1 MSELISTEEALG
13 HVQAAIA
20 ALEKPYTK
28 HTLSDAGCMA
38 YLDLIDARYRLERA
52 VEKEKTQNVS
62 SYETVTDSD
71 YNLRGF

>member
-13 HVQAAIA
+13 HVHAAIT

-28 HTLSDAGCMA
+28 HRLNSAACMA

-52 VEKEKTQNVS
+52 VEKEKNVS
-62 SYETVTDSD
+62 SYESISDDD